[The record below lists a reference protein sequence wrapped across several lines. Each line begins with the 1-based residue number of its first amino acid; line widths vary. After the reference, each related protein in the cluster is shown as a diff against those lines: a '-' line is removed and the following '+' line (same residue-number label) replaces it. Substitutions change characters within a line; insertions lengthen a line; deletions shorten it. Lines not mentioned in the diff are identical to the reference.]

1 MLSSYYRRF
10 VPNFSKVAS
19 PLQALTRKGAEFI
32 WTSECE
38 ASFQTLKE
46 KLVSAPLLV
55 CLSFENTF
63 VLETDASVVGIGVVL
78 SQQQEDGLMHPIAY
92 ASNSLTSS
100 ERNYAITE
108 LEH

>member
-46 KLVSAPLLV
+46 KLVSAPVLAY
-55 CLSFENTF
+55 LSFEKTF

-78 SQQQEDGLMHPIAY
+78 SQQQEDGLLHPIAY
-92 ASNSLTSS
+92 ASNPLTSS
-100 ERNYAITE
+100 E
-108 LEH
+108 